1 MRQKVQLLVVEIY
14 LTLALF
20 STVNITLRNK
30 MFSKECREHLNEV
43 QETGLEHMLSA
54 LKVAI
59 KLQLLV
65 PALIIH
71 SIAPRFFT
79 RTASDT
85 MRNILNNR

>member
-1 MRQKVQLLVVEIY
+1 
-14 LTLALF
+14 
-20 STVNITLRNK
+20 
-30 MFSKECREHLNEV
+30 MFSKECKGHLKEV
-43 QETGLEHMLSA
+43 EETGMAHMLST

-85 MRNILNNR
+85 MRKILDQG

>member
-1 MRQKVQLLVVEIY
+1 
-14 LTLALF
+14 
-20 STVNITLRNK
+20 
-30 MFSKECREHLNEV
+30 MFSKKCRQHLKEV
-43 QETGLEHMLSA
+43 EETGLQHMLST

-79 RTASDT
+79 RTATST
-85 MRNILNNR
+85 MKNIIENR

>member
-1 MRQKVQLLVVEIY
+1 
-14 LTLALF
+14 
-20 STVNITLRNK
+20 
-30 MFSKECREHLNEV
+30 MFSKKCVEHLNEV

>member
-1 MRQKVQLLVVEIY
+1 MVLSKSLIQKREEL
-14 LTLALF
+14 
-20 STVNITLRNK
+20 

-43 QETGLEHMLSA
+43 EEIGLEHMVSA

-65 PALIIH
+65 PALVIH
-71 SIAPRFFT
+71 NIALRFFT

-85 MRNILNNR
+85 KRNILNSS

>member
-1 MRQKVQLLVVEIY
+1 
-14 LTLALF
+14 
-20 STVNITLRNK
+20 
-30 MFSKECREHLNEV
+30 MFSKECRKHLNEV
-43 QETGLEHMLSA
+43 EETGLEHMVSA

>member
-1 MRQKVQLLVVEIY
+1 
-14 LTLALF
+14 
-20 STVNITLRNK
+20 
-30 MFSKECREHLNEV
+30 MFSKKCRQHLKEV
-43 QETGLEHMLSA
+43 EETGLQHMLSA

-79 RTASDT
+79 RTASNT
-85 MRNILNNR
+85 MKNIIKNR

>member
-1 MRQKVQLLVVEIY
+1 
-14 LTLALF
+14 
-20 STVNITLRNK
+20 
-30 MFSKECREHLNEV
+30 MFSKKCRQHLKEV
-43 QETGLEHMLSA
+43 EETGLQHMLSA

-79 RTASDT
+79 RTATNT
-85 MRNILNNR
+85 MKNIIENR

>member
-1 MRQKVQLLVVEIY
+1 
-14 LTLALF
+14 
-20 STVNITLRNK
+20 
-30 MFSKECREHLNEV
+30 MFSKECRKHLEEV
-43 QETGLEHMLSA
+43 GESGLEHMLTA

-79 RTASDT
+79 KTASEQDDVCKKCFVYVY
-85 MRNILNNR
+85 

>member
-1 MRQKVQLLVVEIY
+1 
-14 LTLALF
+14 
-20 STVNITLRNK
+20 
-30 MFSKECREHLNEV
+30 
-43 QETGLEHMLSA
+43 MLSA

>member
-1 MRQKVQLLVVEIY
+1 
-14 LTLALF
+14 
-20 STVNITLRNK
+20 

-43 QETGLEHMLSA
+43 QETGLEHMLST

-71 SIAPRFFT
+71 GIAPRFFT

-85 MRNILNNR
+85 MRKILNNR

>member
-1 MRQKVQLLVVEIY
+1 
-14 LTLALF
+14 
-20 STVNITLRNK
+20 
-30 MFSKECREHLNEV
+30 MFSKECKEHLRQVE
-43 QETGLEHMLSA
+43 ETGLEHMVSA

-85 MRNILNNR
+85 MRRILNSR

>member
-1 MRQKVQLLVVEIY
+1 
-14 LTLALF
+14 
-20 STVNITLRNK
+20 
-30 MFSKECREHLNEV
+30 MFSKECKKHLQEV
-43 QETGLEHMLSA
+43 EETGFEHMFAA

-85 MRNILNNR
+85 LRDILNKR

>member
-1 MRQKVQLLVVEIY
+1 
-14 LTLALF
+14 
-20 STVNITLRNK
+20 
-30 MFSKECREHLNEV
+30 MFSKECREHLREV
-43 QETGLEHMLSA
+43 EETGLGHMLSA

-85 MRNILNNR
+85 MRRILNSR

>member
-1 MRQKVQLLVVEIY
+1 
-14 LTLALF
+14 
-20 STVNITLRNK
+20 

-43 QETGLEHMLSA
+43 EETGLEHMLSA
-54 LKVAI
+54 LKVAM

>member
-1 MRQKVQLLVVEIY
+1 
-14 LTLALF
+14 
-20 STVNITLRNK
+20 
-30 MFSKECREHLNEV
+30 MFSKECREHLNEGR
-43 QETGLEHMLSA
+43 ETGLEHMLST

>member
-1 MRQKVQLLVVEIY
+1 
-14 LTLALF
+14 
-20 STVNITLRNK
+20 
-30 MFSKECREHLNEV
+30 MFSKECRKHLSEV
-43 QETGLEHMLSA
+43 EETGLEHMLSA
-54 LKVAI
+54 LKVAT